1 MGKKKHKNLQSI
13 LQVPGILLK
22 KKIIWTAFTLRG
34 LGHVW
39 LQLNLMGQNY
49 NDIMF
54 SAKKLSQGW

>member
-1 MGKKKHKNLQSI
+1 MGKKKAQEFAKHITSTRYI
-13 LQVPGILLK
+13 IK
-22 KKIIWTAFTLRG
+22 KKKLYGRLLH

-54 SAKKLSQGW
+54 SAKKLSQGR